1 MDAVWQFMPHEINV
15 YLVTPLL
22 IMLARI
28 CDVTIGTIRIIFVSR
43 GMRVISS
50 ICGFFEV
57 LIWIVVIS
65 RMITGLGGWPSY
77 VGYAAG
83 FSLGNYIGITIE
95 NKLAMG
101 MVALRIITNRSAD
114 ELIAHLKLDYHGA
127 TSIAARSATGEVRLV
142 WAVIKRKDVEYYLD
156 LIMQHNP
163 NAYISIED
171 VRMLS
176 STYYPPKTTN
186 GAFFSRRFR
195 FSLKKK

>member
-1 MDAVWQFMPHEINV
+1 MDAIFEYIPYNV
-15 YLVTPLL
+15 HFYFVTPLL

-28 CDVTIGTIRIIFVSR
+28 CDVTIGTVRIICVSR
-43 GMRVISS
+43 GMRTISS

-57 LIWIVVIS
+57 LIWVVVIS

-83 FSLGNYIGITIE
+83 FALGNFVGITIE
-95 NKLAMG
+95 NKIAMG

-114 ELIAHLKLDYHGA
+114 ELISHLKLDYHGA

-142 WAVIKRKDVEYYLD
+142 WAVIKRKDVDYYLD
-156 LIMQHNP
+156 LITQHNP

-176 STYYPPKTTN
+176 STYYPPRTTDGKIFN
-186 GAFFSRRFR
+186 RRFR